1 MLNQRR
7 FITAS
12 LFLTLSATA
21 MAQDSPTE
29 SCNNAASLYAENDL
43 EGALEEARWCVK
55 LMEQEKQGKTA
66 TFFKDKILE
75 YSGDEISQ
83 QQVMGMSVI
92 ERDYRNKD
100 VTINVSLSAGASGAM
115 ANAFS
120 AMAQFGLQSG
130 QGKALRIQRRT
141 ASDMSEDGQSELQVT
156 LKSGGFITFK
166 SDDIDS
172 ETLIEFAKAFPIAD
186 LDDSLAH

>member
-1 MLNQRR
+1 MLTQRL
-7 FITAS
+7 IIS
-12 LFLTLSATA
+12 LNACLILSAPA
-21 MAQDSPTE
+21 MAQESPQQ
-29 SCNNAASLYAENDL
+29 SCSNAASLYAKKDL

-66 TFFKDKILE
+66 TFFKDNILG
-75 YSGDEISQ
+75 YSGDEMNQ

-92 ERDYRNKD
+92 ERDYRKKD
-100 VTINVSLSAGASGAM
+100 ATINVSLSAGASGAM

-141 ASDMSEDGQSELQVT
+141 ATDMSDNEQAELQVT

-166 SDDIDS
+166 SSDIDS
-172 ETLIEFAKAFPIAD
+172 EALIAFANAFPVAE